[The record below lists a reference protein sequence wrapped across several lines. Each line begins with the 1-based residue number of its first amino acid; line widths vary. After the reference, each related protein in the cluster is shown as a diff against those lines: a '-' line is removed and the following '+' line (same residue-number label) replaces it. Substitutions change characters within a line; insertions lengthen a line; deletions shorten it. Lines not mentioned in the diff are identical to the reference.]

1 MGVFEMVVLIV
12 LIATIGEVLKNRNK
26 TKNKMQDLESRL
38 KELGVADQLQRI
50 DQLED
55 RVRILERIATDKG
68 ARISAAIDGL

>member
-26 TKNKMQDLESRL
+26 TKNRMQDLESRL

-50 DQLED
+50 DQLEE
-55 RVRILERIATDKG
+55 RVRTLERIATDKG
-68 ARISAAIDGL
+68 ARLSAAIDGL